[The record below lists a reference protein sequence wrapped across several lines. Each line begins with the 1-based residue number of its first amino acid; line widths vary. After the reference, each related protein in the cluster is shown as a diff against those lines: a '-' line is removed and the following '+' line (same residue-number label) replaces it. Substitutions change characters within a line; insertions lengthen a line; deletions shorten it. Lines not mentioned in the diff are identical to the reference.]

1 MSKTLL
7 VVDDENDIREIVQLS
22 IELGTDWSVLAA
34 SSGADAV
41 QCALTAQPDAI
52 LLDVMMPGL
61 DGPATYEQLQRDAAT
76 RVIPVIFL
84 TAKVRASEMDRLVAL
99 GVAGVLAKP
108 FDPLVLP
115 SQIAALLRW
124 TL

>member
-7 VVDDENDIREIVQLS
+7 VVDDENDIRE
-22 IELGTDWSVLAA
+22 LGTDWSVLAA
-34 SSGADAV
+34 SSGTEAV
-41 QCALTAQPDAI
+41 QRARAEQPDAI

-61 DGPATYEQLQRDAAT
+61 DGPATFAQLQSDAAT
-76 RVIPVIFL
+76 NGIPVIFL
-84 TAKVRASEMDRLVAL
+84 TAKVRAAETDRLAAL

-115 SQIAALLRW
+115 GQIAAVLRW